1 MSNKIIAIDLG
12 GTSAKMAIITQDGEI
27 QDKWTI
33 DTPIHDEGSHIVPGI
48 IESIKKQLDLYNL
61 TEDDF
66 IGIGM
71 GTPGAVDSE
80 SKTVIGAY
88 NLNWKTRQDIGEA
101 FEAAFDLP
109 FFIDNDANV
118 AALGEQWQGAG
129 DQEPD
134 VVMVTLGTGVGA
146 GVVVDGKLVHGKN
159 NAAGEFGH
167 VTIET
172 GPKAIACTCGKK
184 GCLETLSSATGVM
197 HLTRRHAREYEGD
210 SDIKQKIDDGQAL
223 SSVDVFNAAKEG
235 DTLAVKIVDEF
246 AKSLGLGVSHLGNI
260 LNPARIVL
268 GGGVANA
275 GEFMREQVEAYFM
288 EYTYPQIN
296 EKTKIVLATL
306 GNDAG
311 VLGAAQL
318 VNLGVN

>member
-1 MSNKIIAIDLG
+1 MSDKIIAIDLG
-12 GTSAKMAIITQDGEI
+12 GTSAKMAIITREGEI

-33 DTPIHDEGSHIVPGI
+33 NTPIHDEGSHIVPNI
-48 IESIKKQLDLYNL
+48 IESIKKQLTRYQL
-61 TEDDF
+61 TTDDF

-71 GTPGAVDSE
+71 GTPGAVDVTN
-80 SKTVIGAY
+80 KTVIGAY
-88 NLNWKTRQDIGEA
+88 NLNWKTRQYIGEA
-101 FEAAFDLP
+101 FAEAFDLP

-118 AALGEQWQGAG
+118 AALGEQWRGAG

-146 GVVVDGKLVHGKN
+146 GVVVDGHLVHGKN

-172 GPKAIACTCGKK
+172 GPEAIDCTCGKK

-197 HLTRRHAREYEGD
+197 HLTRRYAREYEGD
-210 SDIKQKIDDGQAL
+210 STIKAKIDDGQPL
-223 SSVDVFNAAKEG
+223 NSVDVFNAAKEG
-235 DTLAVKIVDEF
+235 DTLGVKIVDAF
-246 AKSLGLGVSHLGNI
+246 SQALGLGISHLGNI
-260 LNPARIVL
+260 LNPARIIL

-275 GEFMREQVEAYFM
+275 GEFLRKQVEAYFQQ
-288 EYTYPQIN
+288 YTYPQIN
-296 EKTKIVLATL
+296 EKTKVVLAIL

-318 VNLGVN
+318 VNLGVK